1 MSYSYGVHHLQPTVR
16 NVPLSVQ
23 IGTQLREQIMNG
35 TWPVGTKVP
44 GEHDLVRT
52 FGTSRNT
59 VREALRALV
68 HLGLL
73 ESRPGDGTYV
83 RSTSELGAV
92 LGRRITEESVN
103 EVFEAREALE
113 VQAARLAAS
122 RVTESQIGELRK
134 LLRERYEGAT
144 PAERLR
150 ADVRFHQ
157 GIVAASGNPLITE
170 LHHGL
175 EPAVIHDESNY
186 SGLNKDGFLL
196 KEHQAIL
203 DALENHDPDGAVA
216 ATLQLLDGADRPSAS
231 K

>member
-1 MSYSYGVHHLQPTVR
+1 MSYSYGVHHLHPTVR

-35 TWPVGTKVP
+35 TWPIGTKVP
-44 GEHDLVRT
+44 GEHDLVKT

-92 LGRRITEESVN
+92 LGRRVTEESTK
-103 EVFEAREALE
+103 EVFEVREALE
-113 VQAARLAAS
+113 VQAARLAAQ
-122 RVTESQIGELRK
+122 RITVEQIDALRA
-134 LLRERYEGAT
+134 LLKERYEGAT
-144 PAERLR
+144 VTDRLN
-150 ADVRFHQ
+150 ADVKFHHL
-157 GIVAASGNPLITE
+157 IVAASDNPLIVE
-170 LHHGL
+170 LHRGL

-186 SGLNKDGFLL
+186 TSMGSDDFLRA
-196 KEHQAIL
+196 EHEAIL
-203 DALENHDPDGAVA
+203 DALAGHDPDGAVA
-216 ATLQLLDGADRPSAS
+216 ATLQLLDAAAEKRGND
-231 K
+231 

>member
-1 MSYSYGVHHLQPTVR
+1 MSYSYGVHHLHPTVR

-44 GEHDLVRT
+44 GEHDLVKT

-92 LGRRITEESVN
+92 LGRRITEESVD
-103 EVFEAREALE
+103 EVFEVREALE
-113 VQAARLAAS
+113 LQAARLAAL
-122 RVTESQIGELRK
+122 RITEEQVEELRA
-134 LLRERYEGAT
+134 LLKERYDGETAS
-144 PAERLR
+144 ERMQ
-150 ADVRFHQ
+150 ADIRFHQ
-157 GIVAASGNPLITE
+157 AIVAASGNPLITE
-170 LHHGL
+170 LHHGM
-175 EPAVIHDESNY
+175 EPAVTHNESDY
-186 SGLNKDGFLL
+186 SARGADGFLL
-196 KEHQAIL
+196 AEHEAIL
-203 DALENHDPDGAVA
+203 DALVRNDPDAAVA
-216 ATLQLLDGADRPSAS
+216 ATLQLLDGAKRPGAS

>member
-1 MSYSYGVHHLQPTVR
+1 MHHLHPTVR

-44 GEHDLVRT
+44 GEHDLVKT

-92 LGRRITEESVN
+92 LGRRITEESVD
-103 EVFEAREALE
+103 EVFEVREALE
-113 VQAARLAAS
+113 LQAARLAAL
-122 RVTESQIGELRK
+122 RITDHQVEELRG
-134 LLRERYEGAT
+134 LLQERYEGETA
-144 PAERLR
+144 ADRLN

-186 SGLNKDGFLL
+186 SGMNTDGFLL
-196 KEHQAIL
+196 AEHEAIL
-203 DALENHDPDGAVA
+203 DALARHDADAAVA
-216 ATLQLLDGADRPSAS
+216 ATLQLLDGANRPGSAE
-231 K
+231 

>member
-1 MSYSYGVHHLQPTVR
+1 MSYSYGVHHLHPTVR

-44 GEHDLVRT
+44 GEHDLVKT

-103 EVFEAREALE
+103 EVFEVREALE
-113 VQAARLAAS
+113 VQAARLAAL
-122 RVTESQIGELRK
+122 RITEGQMEELHR
-134 LLRERYEGAT
+134 LLAMRYEGETASD
-144 PAERLR
+144 RLS
-150 ADVRFHQ
+150 ADVQFHQ
-157 GIVAASGNPLITE
+157 LIVEASGNPLITE

-186 SGLNKDGFLL
+186 SGLNIDGFLQA
-196 KEHQAIL
+196 EHKAIL
-203 DALENHDPDGAVA
+203 DALARHDPDAAVN
-216 ATLQLLDGADRPSAS
+216 ATLKLLDGVNRPGAAT
-231 K
+231 

>member
-103 EVFEAREALE
+103 EVFEVREALE

-122 RVTESQIGELRK
+122 RITESQIGELR
-134 LLRERYEGAT
+134 
-144 PAERLR
+144 
-150 ADVRFHQ
+150 
-157 GIVAASGNPLITE
+157 
-170 LHHGL
+170 
-175 EPAVIHDESNY
+175 
-186 SGLNKDGFLL
+186 
-196 KEHQAIL
+196 
-203 DALENHDPDGAVA
+203 
-216 ATLQLLDGADRPSAS
+216 
-231 K
+231 

>member
-23 IGTQLREQIMNG
+23 IGAQLREQIMNG
-35 TWPVGTKVP
+35 TWPIGTKVP

-92 LGRRITEESVN
+92 LGRRITEERVD
-103 EVFEAREALE
+103 EVFEVREALE
-113 VQAARLAAS
+113 VQAARLAAL
-122 RVTESQIGELRK
+122 RITDEQVEELRE
-134 LLRERYEGAT
+134 LLRGRYEAET
-144 PAERLR
+144 PSARLQS
-150 ADVRFHQ
+150 DIRFHQ
-157 GIVAASGNPLITE
+157 AIVAASGNPLITE

-186 SGLNKDGFLL
+186 SGLNTEGFLRE
-196 KEHQAIL
+196 EHDAIL
-203 DALENHDPDGAVA
+203 DALVHRDPDGAVA
-216 ATLQLLDGADRPSAS
+216 ATLRLLDGANRPRPSA
-231 K
+231 